1 MEPEDSD
8 PSSSIDMITVYF
20 LLVLS
25 PEGKFVKELD
35 CGVRFE
41 DADRIMQNYLG
52 EGKIAIIKKELT
64 PYDDY
69 IPF

>member
-1 MEPEDSD
+1 MDPEDLD
-8 PSSSIDMITVYF
+8 PLSSIDMITVYF
-20 LLVLS
+20 LLILS

-52 EGKIAIIKKELT
+52 EGKIAIIKKELIS
-64 PYDDY
+64 YNDY